1 MGIVGSCVCSWGHCS
16 ILAVVLAYGLSLL
29 AKGFVHIYLYDFKLH
44 VLWLLPYKVYGVR
57 QDYYVW
63 QCYASS
69 FSLSYLSIVLIYTH
83 LAILLIIALILAI
96 KTRKVKIKTLND
108 SSQVAALI
116 YISSIILGVLAL
128 TNFLPVNLN
137 LIAAMYNGGILFV
150 ATICLLLLFV
160 PKVSVYVH
168 SCKKCHVTCVCA

>member
-1 MGIVGSCVCSWGHCS
+1 M
-16 ILAVVLAYGLSLL
+16 
-29 AKGFVHIYLYDFKLH
+29 
-44 VLWLLPYKVYGVR
+44 R

-116 YISSIILGVLAL
+116 YISSITLGVLAL

-150 ATICLLLLFV
+150 ATIYLLLLFV